1 MQCTFGMTFILEGF
15 REGQLMAKTSGRC
28 AACGN
33 EMTFRYKPM
42 SEWNIQGE
50 ICSSCYGQ
58 KLTEHYIAPD
68 RRDVTKK

>member
-1 MQCTFGMTFILEGF
+1 
-15 REGQLMAKTSGRC
+15 MAKTSGRC

-33 EMTFRYKPM
+33 EMTFRYRPM
-42 SEWNIQGE
+42 PEWNLQGE

-58 KLTEHYIAPD
+58 KLMEHYIAPD